1 MILNNTDLWV
11 FFAIP
16 QKRKQKTFNL
26 YPQIAFRLNWM
37 LMWEP
42 KCGKWCEK
50 VDTMANYFRCNSSD
64 AEKKCCQLNY
74 WKIVKFNASASLV
87 QNEIPIFFSDYD
99 SESSYN
105 MKLSWKHWQT
115 CTFLKESLLL
125 LSACIL
131 TILFI
136 ENSSLNVIK

>member
-64 AEKKCCQLNY
+64 IEKQCCQPNY
-74 WKIVKFNASASLV
+74 WKIAKDDASASLV
-87 QNEIPIFFSDYD
+87 ENETPIFLRLWLQGLTTSNWV
-99 SESSYN
+99 EN
-105 MKLSWKHWQT
+105 TGKHAHLWKNHY
-115 CTFLKESLLL
+115 CS
-125 LSACIL
+125 SACIL
-131 TILFI
+131 TILYI
-136 ENSSLNVIK
+136 ENSSLNII

>member
-11 FFAIP
+11 LSAIP

-26 YPQIAFRLNWM
+26 YPQIALRLNWM

-64 AEKKCCQLNY
+64 IEKQCCQLNY
-74 WKIVKFNASASLV
+74 WKIAKVNASASYLGSKWNWV
-87 QNEIPIFFSDYD
+87 GNTD
-99 SESSYN
+99 
-105 MKLSWKHWQT
+105 KHAHLWKNHY
-115 CTFLKESLLL
+115 CSSLL
-125 LSACIL
+125 AFL
-131 TILFI
+131 TILYI
-136 ENSSLNVIK
+136 EKSSLNVIE